1 MRFFQPEVEA
11 VLTVLGAA
19 TLIGL
24 IVLPTAWGYEQRQRA
39 RAWQSLACRYRVREL
54 TRRAP
59 LMANLEGGDQPCRTL
74 ERLGLDLDAR
84 DVSAR

>member
-1 MRFFQPEVEA
+1 MRFFKPEVEA
-11 VLTVLGAA
+11 VLKVLGAA
-19 TLIGL
+19 TLIGV
-24 IVLPTAWGYEQRQRA
+24 IILPTAWGYEQRQRA
-39 RAWQSLACRYRVREL
+39 RAWQSLACSYRVREL

-59 LMANLEGGDQPCRTL
+59 LMANLGSVDQPCRTL